1 MTKWIDRFAQALTLL
16 CGEAPDMKLVWAWY
30 GGNEDPSQPLLQ
42 DWVANKSRLKWS
54 MGISVLEAAELLADH
69 PEEGMGHARRGPG
82 DLIHEGVD

>member
-30 GGNEDPSQPLLQ
+30 NNSEDPKLLGLQ
-42 DWVANKSRLKWS
+42 DWAANKSKLKWS

-69 PEEGMGHARRGPG
+69 PEEGKGHARRGPA
-82 DLIHEGVD
+82 DLIHEGTD